1 MNTSIYT
8 CIIIDDEFH
17 CRQLLENKIN
27 RSTKDLVVLENFSG
41 IREALS
47 YLSKNIAPDIIFLD
61 LEMQDE
67 NGFEFLSILE
77 GITSQIIITSAYEK
91 YALKTIKFHVA
102 DFLLKPV
109 DDSELSATFE
119 YVKTKI
125 LKTDIFNISMLTSKE
140 SKVLHLVARG
150 LLNKEIAAD
159 LRISQNTVKNHL
171 QHIFKKLKVQN
182 RSEAILYLFKK
193 QNS

>member
-1 MNTSIYT
+1 MNKSLYT

-27 RSTKDLVVLENFSG
+27 RFIKDLIVLGNFSG
-41 IREALS
+41 IRDALS

-67 NGFEFLSILE
+67 NGFDFLSILE
-77 GITSQIIITSAYEK
+77 GITPQIIITSAYEK

-119 YVKTKI
+119 FVKSKI
-125 LKTDIFNISMLTSKE
+125 PKTEISNLSILTTKE
-140 SKVLHLVARG
+140 SKVLQLVVRG

-159 LRISQNTVKNHL
+159 LRISQSTVKNHL

-182 RSEAILYLFKK
+182 RSEAILYFFKK
-193 QNS
+193 QIP